1 MVRFLDW
8 ISLLRSTVLLLGLCS
23 LSACGGDDEMTHY
36 HEMLI
41 GTWQLNNAGDLQPFF
56 NNSPFI
62 LRDAQMTFEDDGV
75 LETRLLSSRD
85 NKTWIT
91 ETGTWSVSQSPIIDR
106 LVTNESL
113 KLTANNS
120 PFDDEIY
127 IAFEDERTF
136 YLELNE
142 LQYQF
147 VKL

>member
-1 MVRFLDW
+1 MYA
-8 ISLLRSTVLLLGLCS
+8 SLSWMSFLRSVVLLFVLCGLS
-23 LSACGGDDEMTHY
+23 SCGGDAEMTNY
-36 HEMLI
+36 HEMLL
-41 GTWQLNNAGDLQPFF
+41 GNWQLNNAGDLQPYF

-62 LRDAQMTFEDDGV
+62 LKDAQMSFLEDGV

-91 ETGTWSVSQSPIIDR
+91 ETGTWSVSQSAQIDR

-113 KLTANNS
+113 HLTATNG

-136 YLELNE
+136 YIRLNE
-142 LQYQF
+142 LEYQF
-147 VKL
+147 VKI